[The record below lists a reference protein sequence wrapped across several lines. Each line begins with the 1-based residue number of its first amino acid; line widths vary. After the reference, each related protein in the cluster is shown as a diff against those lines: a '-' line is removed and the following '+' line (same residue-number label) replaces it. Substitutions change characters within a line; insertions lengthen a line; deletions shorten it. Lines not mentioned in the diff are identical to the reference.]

1 MSSTVDWDFDSV
13 RYTRAYKLAT
23 ISSTY
28 IRVPI
33 GTGVFEILT
42 ASLMPSNSQTHAI
55 PARFGFY
62 WEGDVSDHYRPLK
75 SGYIGAQQ
83 PLTMGRRIVV
93 GPGILTAWRED
104 NTELPWFEVTYRRIA
119 PQKGGTKWW

>member
-1 MSSTVDWDFDSV
+1 MSSTVDWDFDGV

-23 ISSTY
+23 TSSTY

-33 GTGVFEILT
+33 GSGVFEILT
-42 ASLMPSNSQTHAI
+42 ASLMPNNTQYHAI
-55 PARFGFY
+55 PASFIFH
-62 WEGDVSDHYRPLK
+62 WEDSVMDHYRPLK

-83 PLTMGRRIVV
+83 ALTMESRIVV
-93 GPGILTAWRED
+93 GPGTLIAWRED
-104 NTELPWFEVTYRRIA
+104 NTELPWFEVMYRRIA